1 MPTPPIDAR
10 ALAQS
15 GVDALRRGD
24 PHKARESFERAV
36 AAGLADATTCLGL
49 AYACRSLKEYS
60 AAHAAIDK
68 ALALEPRNPRALIL
82 KADHLA
88 AEGDE
93 RAASSFYLAAIKAA
107 PPADQLPL
115 ELRQELGRAQAM
127 CERYAAKFESFL
139 HDRLRTQDLAEE
151 PFAARF
157 LRSLDI
163 LSGKKKVYYQQ
174 PRYYFFPELPQ
185 VQFYDRNAFPW
196 LDKVEAATGEIRA
209 ELIEVLKDPSK
220 FKPYVQGEPRR
231 PHNEQEGML
240 NNPAWS
246 AFYLWQEGHVV
257 AENAARCPSTM
268 SALADAPLSRVK
280 NRSPSVLFSLLRL
293 RQYPPHLPLATDRS
307 PRLRV
312 SRWQRD
318 ADTRRG
324 QGLGLRRHDGARG
337 LEPKRP
343 DSCDPAVRGLAPG
356 TDAGRTQSRQRD
368 VRSNRRPH
376 GREGRLGDLGLPI
389 ASRSPPDARDYMG
402 VSGLSGGFELLH
414 TSRRPPPGHFI
425 EPEVV

>member
-1 MPTPPIDAR
+1 MQTPPIDAR

-15 GVDALRRGD
+15 GVEALRRGD

-257 AENAARCPSTM
+257 AENAARCPATM

-280 NRSPSVLFSLLRL
+280 NRSPSVLFSLLRPGA
-293 RQYPPHLPLATDRS
+293 RIPPHTGFVNTRLICHLPLIVPRDCGFRVGNETRTPVEGKAWVFDDTMEHEAWNRS
-307 PRLRV
+307 DQIRAILLFEVWRPELTQEERSLV
-312 SRWQRD
+312 SAMFEAID
-318 ADTRRG
+318 A
-324 QGLGLRRHDGARG
+324 
-337 LEPKRP
+337 
-343 DSCDPAVRGLAPG
+343 
-356 TDAGRTQSRQRD
+356 
-368 VRSNRRPH
+368 
-376 GREGRLGDLGLPI
+376 
-389 ASRSPPDARDYMG
+389 
-402 VSGLSGGFELLH
+402 H
-414 TSRRPPPGHFI
+414 TGEKAAWAI
-425 EPEVV
+425 